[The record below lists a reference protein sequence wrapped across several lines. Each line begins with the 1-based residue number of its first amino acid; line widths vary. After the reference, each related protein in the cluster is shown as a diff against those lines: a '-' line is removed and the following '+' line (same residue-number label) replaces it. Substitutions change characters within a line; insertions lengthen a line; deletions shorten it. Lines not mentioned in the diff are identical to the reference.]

1 MTSKVKDLI
10 SRSPVIVEKGTSA
23 IDAVKTMASLN
34 MGSVIIADHG
44 NIIGII
50 TERDIIRALAKGLS
64 ITDPVEKLGTTGN
77 LITVSENDSI
87 YTAAEKMSKYNIRHL
102 IVLDSEGKF
111 RGIIS
116 MRDMIRES
124 HVLKA
129 LSSISGE
136 EFVGS
141 D

>member
-10 SRSPVIVEKGTSA
+10 SRSPVTIEKGTSTL
-23 IDAVKTMASLN
+23 DAVKTMASLN
-34 MGSVIIADHG
+34 MGSVIITDHG
-44 NIIGII
+44 NVVGII
-50 TERDIIRALAKGLS
+50 TERDIIRALANGVS
-64 ITDPVEKLGTTGN
+64 INEPVEKLGTVGN
-77 LITVSENDSI
+77 LITVTEEDSI
-87 YTAAEKMSKYNIRHL
+87 YVAAEKMSKHNIRHL
-102 IVLDSEGKF
+102 IVLDTEGKF
-111 RGIIS
+111 KGVIS

-129 LSSISGE
+129 LSSISEE